1 MTESAENAQPADQ
14 QVSASQPAAADQ
26 QAPAQPAD
34 GQGESGEVPSSP
46 YGIWMEAES
55 IRGSGPHQGEITRDA
70 ATPESRKSQ
79 RDG

>member
-1 MTESAENAQPADQ
+1 VTEETDSTLPADQ
-14 QVSASQPAAADQ
+14 QVSANQPASADQ

-34 GQGESGEVPSSP
+34 GQGESGEVPSNP

-55 IRGSGPHQGEITRDA
+55 IRGSGPRQGEITRDA